1 MPAAHQSTHT
11 HRTGPQ
17 TRDGLHRPS
26 LLAAAL
32 LVATAWAGPLPIVQA
47 QTAPASTAPAMHD
60 FNIPSQP
67 LASALLA
74 YTAAT
79 GAELVMSGDIARGK
93 TAPALHGRYTREEAV
108 TRLLAG
114 SGLGYRRSGNTL
126 IVSPM
131 PTRSTA
137 EAATLDPIRVQGA
150 TEASGYVA
158 DLSSAGT
165 KMDARLLET
174 PQSVSVVTRQQMD
187 DQATQNVR
195 QALRYTPGLT
205 AEYRG
210 AGGSRYDTVIYRG
223 FGGGIN
229 YDYSYQDGMRLLGA
243 NYAIPQIDTYNLE
256 RIEVLRGPSSVLY
269 GQGTPGGLV
278 NLVSKKPTDT
288 PLREIEL
295 QAGSHDFA
303 QAGFDFG
310 GPVDEAGKVLYRLTG
325 VAHTGKT
332 QIDYQKDER
341 MAIAP
346 AITFRPNSDTS
357 LTILAQYQHDPYGG
371 YYGFLPAVG
380 TIQDLPGGGRI
391 GRSFFD
397 GSPRFD
403 EFKRTQTAIGYLLD
417 YRINDVWSVQS
428 NFRYMQTD
436 VDYKSV
442 YTTGL
447 NGANPANPLL
457 TRRAIVNYANTDA
470 VTADNHAQARFNTGA
485 VAHTALF
492 GIDYQRLSY
501 REEQGMG
508 AAPPLSI
515 NAPDYSAPIATP
527 AITSRSRQVLDQIGL
542 YAQDQLKFGQWTVLG
557 GIRQDWVGNDRRE
570 RISGASTD
578 QSDRAFTWRLGTVYE
593 FENGVAPYVS
603 YSRSFQPVADAGAD
617 GNPFKPTKGEQYEAG
632 VKYQPPGQDAL
643 ITAAV
648 YQLTQTNVLTTDP
661 ANPNYSIQTGEVRS
675 RGLELEGKASLTRN
689 LDLLASYTYM
699 DNVNTRSTTAQGKH
713 PTYVPRQSANAWANY
728 TFRVGALAGLSLG
741 GGVRYVGGSY
751 ANADNTM
758 KVSSYTVMDAAVRY
772 DLGQKIPSLKGLT
785 AAINASNLFDREY
798 VSACATA
805 TKCFYGAGRTVIGT
819 LTYRW

>member
-1 MPAAHQSTHT
+1 MPAAHQTILP

-17 TRDGLHRPS
+17 APNRRHRPS

-32 LVATAWAGPLPIVQA
+32 FVATAWAGLPPVAQA
-47 QTAPASTAPAMHD
+47 QTAPASAAPALLD
-60 FNIPSQP
+60 FDIPSQP
-67 LASALLA
+67 LAGALLA

-93 TAPALHGRYTREEAV
+93 TAPALRGRYTREEAV

-126 IVSPM
+126 IVSPL
-131 PTRSTA
+131 PAQSAA
-137 EAATLDPIRVQGA
+137 ETATLEPIKVQGA
-150 TEASGYVA
+150 AEAGGYVA
-158 DLSSAGT
+158 DLSSAGS
-165 KMDARLLET
+165 KMEARLLET

-187 DQATQNVR
+187 DQAAQNVR

-295 QAGSHDFA
+295 QAGSHGFA

-346 AITFRPNSDTS
+346 AITFRPNADTS

-417 YRINDVWSVQS
+417 HRIDDVWSVQS
-428 NFRYMQTD
+428 NFRYMQTQ

-442 YTTGL
+442 FTTGL
-447 NGANPANPLL
+447 NAADPANPLL
-457 TRRAIVNYANTDA
+457 TRRAIVNHANMDA
-470 VTADNHAQARFNTGA
+470 ITADNHAQARFHTGQ

-508 AAPPLSI
+508 AAPSLSI
-515 NAPDYSAPIATP
+515 NNPDYSAPIATP
-527 AITSRSRQVLDQIGL
+527 AITSRSKQVLDQVGL
-542 YAQDQLKFGQWTVLG
+542 YAQDQLKYGSWTVLG
-557 GIRQDWVGNDRRE
+557 GIRQDWAGNDRRE
-570 RISGASTD
+570 RISGAATD

-593 FENGVAPYVS
+593 FENGVAPYLS
-603 YSRSFQPVADAGAD
+603 YSRSFQPVADADAA

-632 VKYQPPGQDAL
+632 VKYQRPGHDAF
-643 ITAAV
+643 ITAAI

-728 TFRVGALAGLSLG
+728 SFRTGALAGLSLG

-772 DLGQKIPSLKGLT
+772 DFGQTIPSLKGLT

>member
-1 MPAAHQSTHT
+1 MPAAHQPYPLRHSGA
-11 HRTGPQ
+11 RACFG
-17 TRDGLHRPS
+17 RHRPS

-32 LVATAWAGPLPIVQA
+32 LAVTAWGGAPSAAHAQA
-47 QTAPASTAPAMHD
+47 AAANAAAARQSFD
-60 FNIPSQP
+60 IPSQP
-67 LASALLA
+67 LASALLS
-74 YTAAT
+74 YTEAT
-79 GAELVMSGDIARGK
+79 GVQLVMSGDIARGK
-93 TAPALHGRYTREEAV
+93 TAPALRGSYTRDEAMA
-108 TRLLAG
+108 RLLAG

-126 IVSPM
+126 IVSPL
-131 PTRSTA
+131 PA
-137 EAATLDPIRVQGA
+137 EASGAATLDPIKVQGA
-150 TEASGYVA
+150 FETAGYVA
-158 DLSSAGT
+158 DASAAGT
-165 KMDARLLET
+165 KTDALLLET
-174 PQSVSVVTRQQMD
+174 PQSISVVTRRQMD
-187 DQATQNVR
+187 DQAAQNVR

-278 NLVSKKPTDT
+278 NLVSKKPTAT
-288 PLREIEL
+288 PLHEIEL
-295 QAGSHDFA
+295 QAGSHSFG
-303 QAGFDFG
+303 QVGFDFG

-341 MAIAP
+341 VAIAP
-346 AITFRPNSDTS
+346 AVTFRPNADTS

-380 TIQDLPGGGRI
+380 TVEDLPGGGRI

-403 EFKRTQTAIGYLLD
+403 EFKRTQTAVGYLLD
-417 YRINDVWSVQS
+417 HRIDDVWSVQS

-447 NGANPANPLL
+447 NAADPANPLL
-457 TRRAIVNYANTDA
+457 MRRAIVNYANMDA
-470 VTADNHAQARFNTGA
+470 ITADNHAQAKFNTGA

-508 AAPPLSI
+508 AAPSLSI
-515 NAPDYSAPIATP
+515 NQPDYSAPIDTP
-527 AITSRSRQVLDQIGL
+527 AITSRSKQTLDQIGL
-542 YAQDQLKFGQWTVLG
+542 YAQDQLKIGQWTVLG
-557 GIRQDWVGNDRRE
+557 GIRQDWAGNDRRE
-570 RISGASTD
+570 RIGGTSTD

-593 FENGVAPYVS
+593 FENGVAPYLS
-603 YSRSFQPVADAGAD
+603 YSRSFQPVADADAD

-632 VKYQPPGQDAL
+632 VKYQPPGQDAF

-661 ANPNYSIQTGEVRS
+661 ANTNYSIQTGEVRS
-675 RGLELEGKASLTRN
+675 RGLELEGKATLTRN

-699 DNVNTRSTTAQGKH
+699 DNVNTRSTTAQDKH
-713 PTYVPRQSANAWANY
+713 PTYVPRHTANAWANY
-728 TFRVGALAGLSLG
+728 TFRAGALAGLSLG

-758 KVSSYTVMDAAVRY
+758 KVSSFTIVDAALRY
-772 DLGQKIPSLKGLT
+772 DLGQSIPSLKGLT